1 VRNPVAD
8 AAAGDTLVTFSDA
21 KLLTFDGKKGKTQD
35 VLVHFGGGQIA
46 VIPKKGGA
54 ALVTAGYKKYVHATY
69 THAKDPRWDASL
81 ASPPEGMDIPGGVP
95 FMRGARNWL
104 VLQSKTDYLVLFL
117 DDANWRDV
125 VSAIEARTGL
135 KVDRQ

>member
-1 VRNPVAD
+1 
-8 AAAGDTLVTFSDA
+8 
-21 KLLTFDGKKGKTQD
+21 
-35 VLVHFGGGQIA
+35 
-46 VIPKKGGA
+46 
-54 ALVTAGYKKYVHATY
+54 
-69 THAKDPRWDASL
+69 
-81 ASPPEGMDIPGGVP
+81 MDIPGGVP